1 MQKALF
7 SWTGE
12 NKERLKISSLEVAL
26 IDEKGVEFKG
36 QGGHRFQLLVPPA
49 IFLPDDDDDD
59 HDDDDLDFFLAY
71 FLGKQDESSKEFEEK
86 LKILN
91 EKIQNV
97 EISRGLKALEAV
109 MDHIINTF
117 ADGQQGEIK
126 AAEES
131 DLDKKVEK
139 LVNSGGA
146 NRGVLKA
153 VMTEFKNLSR
163 SGLPGI
169 SVEIPDESD
178 ICKWHVKMDMS
189 LFKDSK
195 GLYQDLQNYA
205 ARVSK
210 SRVNKETEKR
220 KDYFSGILLE
230 VSFPNE
236 YPFSPPFVRVLS
248 PKFRFH
254 TGHVT
259 VGGAICTEMLTPSGW
274 LPSLSMETVLVVIQH
289 AIVEGEGRLEMEA
302 SASDAHRDYTLEEA
316 RLAFQR
322 FAHQHGWIK

>member
-1 MQKALF
+1 MGKGLF
-7 SWTGE
+7 SWTTE
-12 NKERLKISSLEVAL
+12 NKERLKNASLEVAL

-36 QGGHRFQLLVPPA
+36 QGGHRFQLSVPA
-49 IFLPDDDDDD
+49 SIFTPDDD
-59 HDDDDLDFFLAY
+59 DDDDLDFFLAY

-86 LKILN
+86 VRTLN

-97 EISRGLKALEAV
+97 EVSLGLRALEVV

-117 ADGQQGEIK
+117 ANGQGEIK
-126 AAEES
+126 AAEDS

-163 SGLPGI
+163 SGLAGI
-169 SVEIPDESD
+169 AVEIPDESD

-189 LFKDSK
+189 LFKDSE

-205 ARVSK
+205 ARVSE
-210 SRVNKETEKR
+210 SRVNKETEKG

-259 VGGAICTEMLTPSGW
+259 IGGAICTEMLTPSGW
-274 LPSLSMETVLVVIQH
+274 LPSLSMETVLVVIQNV
-289 AIVEGEGRLEMEA
+289 IVDGEGRLELEA
-302 SASDAHRDYTLEEA
+302 SASDAHRDYTVEEA
-316 RLAFQR
+316 RSAFQR
-322 FAHQHGWIK
+322 FARQHGWIK